1 MNDLPANDLIAAID
15 IGTNSFHLVVAR
27 IAPES
32 GFEVVTTQKE
42 VVRLGSGSGDMKT
55 LAPDAIERGIAALTR
70 MREVAESLGADVT
83 AVATSAVREAK
94 NKSAF
99 LDRARDEA
107 GVDVQVIS
115 GFEEARLIHLGLLK
129 ALPVFDQRIMG
140 FDIGGGSTE
149 IVVGQGSDLLAARSF
164 RLGAIRLTERFFPG
178 GAVPNATAVED
189 CRRYVQQALAGVEI
203 EFVGHRPQVL
213 IGSSGTAGTLATMAC
228 ATTGG
233 IPASL
238 NGTQVT
244 KTQLSELVDLIVET
258 KPNKRARIPGLDE
271 KRSDIIIGGAIL
283 AEQVVELSALDGFTF
298 SSFALREGVLLDRMP
313 GAAAEHLDDL
323 RRTNVIR
330 LARALDPDIEHA
342 EHCTNLALQLFDRT
356 DDLHGLGPHGREL
369 LEMAGLLHNV
379 GLFISHSGHHKHSYY
394 VIRNSEQLT
403 GFSDNEI
410 ELIAQIARYHRKSHP
425 SKGHAEF
432 MGLSAKDR
440 DRVRVLAG
448 ILRIAIGLDRRH
460 RSTVASVRVLTRDGV
475 SIEPVPSDP
484 EQDLSIEVHA
494 ANERVS
500 LLSAALGQS
509 VKVSLPSALE
519 PAAY

>member
-42 VVRLGSGSGDMKT
+42 VVRLGSGSGDMKK
-55 LAPDAIERGIAALTR
+55 LAPDAIERGISALTR
-70 MREVAESLGADVT
+70 MREVAESLGADVH

-94 NKSAF
+94 NRSVF
-99 LDRARDEA
+99 LERAREEA
-107 GVDVQVIS
+107 GVDVEVIS

-149 IVVGQGSDLLAARSF
+149 IVVGQGSDLYAARSF

-178 GAVPNATAVED
+178 GEVPSANTVED
-189 CRRYVQQALAGVEI
+189 CRHYVQQALAGVEI

-213 IGSSGTAGTLATMAC
+213 IGSSGTAGTLAAMAC

-233 IPASL
+233 IPANL
-238 NGTQVT
+238 NGAQVT
-244 KTQLSELVDLIVET
+244 KAQLADLVKRIVET
-258 KPNKRARIPGLDE
+258 KPSKRGRIPGLDE
-271 KRSDIIIGGAIL
+271 RRSDIIIGGAIL
-283 AEQVVELSALDGFTF
+283 AEQVVELSGLNGFTF

-330 LARALDPDIEHA
+330 LTRALDPDVEHA

-356 DDLHGLGPHGREL
+356 DDLHGLGQEGREL
-369 LEMAGLLHNV
+369 LEMASLLHNI

-403 GFSDNEI
+403 GFRDNEI

-425 SKGHAEF
+425 GKGHRAF
-432 MGLSAKDR
+432 MSLGAHDQY
-440 DRVRVLAG
+440 RVKVLAG

-460 RSTVASVRVLTRDGV
+460 RSTVTSVRVLTRDGIT
-475 SIEPVPSDP
+475 IEPVTNRAD
-484 EQDLSIEVHA
+484 EDLSIEVHA
-494 ANERVS
+494 ANERVA
-500 LLSAALGQS
+500 LLSAALGQT
-509 VKVSLPSALE
+509 VRISLPSVTA
-519 PAAY
+519 PAAH